1 MSIINRAGEVVID
14 QEHLARLSIGSEA
27 IDALEG
33 LALEGVPLV
42 EITIPRFTD
51 GRAYSIARQLRER
64 YGYVGELRAT
74 GDVLVDQL
82 ALLARVGFDS
92 FQLRQDQSLQHARAA
107 LLSRLADQ
115 RVYQSDYSAHQQSIV
130 ELRHG

>member
-1 MSIINRAGEVVID
+1 MNIINRAGEAVLD
-14 QEHLARLSIGSEA
+14 QEGIVRLSIGSEA
-27 IDALEG
+27 IDSLDG
-33 LALEGVPLV
+33 LALEAVQMV

-64 YGYVGELRAT
+64 YGYTGELRAT

-92 FQLRQDQSLQHARAA
+92 FQLRQDQSVQHARAI
-107 LLSRLADQ
+107 LSSRLDDR
-115 RVYQSDYSAHQQSIV
+115 RVYQSDYSAQQQSIV

>member
-1 MSIINRAGEVVID
+1 MTILNRAGEVVID
-14 QEHLARLSIGSEA
+14 PEHLAGLCIGSEA
-27 IDALEG
+27 IDALDE
-33 LALEGVPLV
+33 LALEAVPLV

-64 YGYVGELRAT
+64 YGYLGELRAT

-92 FQLRQDQSLQHARAA
+92 FQLREDQSLDHARAA
-107 LLSRLADQ
+107 LSSRLADQ
-115 RVYQSDYSAHQQSIV
+115 RVYQPGYSAHQHSIV